1 MRSGPGGEA
10 ALSPVLVRLLLLLR
24 LRAGPQD
31 LPASW
36 GLTFLLLAAYIGLGI
51 FSGRALGGED
61 AVARSLAINA
71 LQVVAV
77 VALLQLRKFPERI
90 PQTLSALAGAGIILG
105 ALAYGL
111 LAQAD
116 PAVNQPLLPL
126 AWFGIFIW
134 SLVVDAH
141 IYRHALAV
149 SMAQG
154 VLVAVLLLAASYM
167 LVEGLF

>member
-1 MRSGPGGEA
+1 
-10 ALSPVLVRLLLLLR
+10 LSPVVTRLLLLLR

-36 GLTFLLLAAYIGLGI
+36 GLTLFLLAAYIALGI
-51 FSGRALGGED
+51 YSARALGGED

-71 LQVVAV
+71 VQIIAV
-77 VALLQLRKFPERI
+77 VALLQLRKFPERL
-90 PQTLSALAGAGIILG
+90 PQTLSALAGAGLVLG
-105 ALAYGL
+105 ALAYAL

-116 PAVNQPLLPL
+116 SAVNQPLLPL

-134 SLVVDAH
+134 SLLVDAH
-141 IYRHALAV
+141 IYRHALSV

-154 VLVAVLLLAASYM
+154 VLVAVLILAASYM
-167 LVEGLF
+167 LIEGLF

>member
-1 MRSGPGGEA
+1 V
-10 ALSPVLVRLLLLLR
+10 SPVVTRLLLLLR

-36 GLTFLLLAAYIGLGI
+36 GLALLLLAAYTALGI
-51 FSGRALGGED
+51 YSGQALGGED

-71 LQVVAV
+71 VQVFAV

-90 PQTLSALAGAGIILG
+90 PQTLSALAGAGLILG
-105 ALAYGL
+105 GIAYAL

-116 PAVNQPLLPL
+116 PGEHHPLLPL

-141 IYRHALAV
+141 IYRHALSV
-149 SMAQG
+149 SLAQG
-154 VLVAVLLLAASYM
+154 VLVAVLVLAASYM
-167 LVEGLF
+167 LIESLF